1 MSLYDFFF
9 SEAAHAHHFGRL
21 ASANEQANRLR
32 EYELRTVSGQNQQIH
47 QKVERLEREVGAL
60 ALVVASILKRLDEKG
75 QVTRDEVKETIQKL
89 DLLDK
94 VRDGRISVEDLGAG
108 DFFDAP

>member
-9 SEAAHAHHFGRL
+9 SKGALATDAGRP
-21 ASANEQANRLR
+21 ASASDPNRIR
-32 EYELRTVSGQNQQIH
+32 EYAAGSLGTQNQQLL
-47 QKVERLEREVGAL
+47 KRVARLEHDVGAL
-60 ALVVASILKRLDEKG
+60 SLVVASILKRLDEKG

-94 VRDGRISVEDLGAG
+94 VRDGRISVDDLGAG
-108 DFFDAP
+108 DFFDVP

>member
-9 SEAAHAHHFGRL
+9 SKGANAERP
-21 ASANEQANRLR
+21 ASDPERIR
-32 EYELRTVSGQNQQIH
+32 EYAAGNLGAQNQQLL
-47 QKVERLEREVGAL
+47 KRVARLEHDVGAL

-94 VRDGRISVEDLGAG
+94 VRDGRINVEDLGAG
-108 DFFDAP
+108 SFFDAP

>member
-9 SEAAHAHHFGRL
+9 SKGSPAGRPSS
-21 ASANEQANRLR
+21 ASDPDRIR
-32 EYELRTVSGQNQQIH
+32 EYAAGGPGPQNQQLLK
-47 QKVERLEREVGAL
+47 KVARLEHDVGAL

-75 QVTRDEVKETIQKL
+75 QVTRDEVQETIRKL

-94 VRDGRISVEDLGAG
+94 VRDGRINVDDLGAG
-108 DFFDAP
+108 DFFDSQ